1 MLNKCKM
8 LVNII
13 LIRYTSTIMHSYGF
27 LKPARDFLKLLN
39 GLNKRNQI
47 YSFDLYMNI
56 PQTKCS
62 RAQVIVLYSG
72 WWQDNFWSPLRSAS
86 SRCNSLP
93 CPTPEWT
100 MVLFDTYLKIHV
112 LGFVASL
119 FQSVFYLQE
128 KKKKIES
135 LLLSR
140 LKFNFKCY
148 LNQFLSDLRYS
159 VSFTLC
165 FKNDDA

>member
-1 MLNKCKM
+1 
-8 LVNII
+8 
-13 LIRYTSTIMHSYGF
+13 
-27 LKPARDFLKLLN
+27 
-39 GLNKRNQI
+39 
-47 YSFDLYMNI
+47 
-56 PQTKCS
+56 
-62 RAQVIVLYSG
+62 
-72 WWQDNFWSPLRSAS
+72 
-86 SRCNSLP
+86 
-93 CPTPEWT
+93 
-100 MVLFDTYLKIHV
+100 MVLFDTYLKIHM

-128 KKKKIES
+128 KKEIES
-135 LLLSR
+135 LLFSW